1 MPASI
6 HQLPRF
12 KGEQP
17 RQLPSGGTIEFPDA
31 LRIFATRHTEWVEH
45 LAETLREG
53 CYLKDEDDR
62 DHVITDAD
70 LLDALHTDLKQVAA
84 HLFAMADQ
92 LEPPDGRK

>member
-1 MPASI
+1 MGQI

-12 KGEQP
+12 KGE
-17 RQLPSGGTIEFPDA
+17 RARKLPNGQIEFHDA

-53 CYLKDEDDR
+53 CYLLSEDRR

-70 LLDALHTDLKQVAA
+70 LLNALHNDLKSTAA

-92 LEPPDGRK
+92 LEPPRGKK